1 MDFRVGEK
9 VQAKRD
15 LPGSLFG
22 RAEVRAGTSGKVI
35 GIEETWFGLGSTRYA
50 VRFETGVERV
60 ELTLEDIEYK
70 YGWL

>member
-1 MDFRVGEK
+1 VDFKVGEK

-22 RAEVRAGTSGKVI
+22 RAEVRSGTSGRVT

-50 VRFETGVERV
+50 VRFDTGVERV
-60 ELTLEDIEYK
+60 ELTPEDIEYQH
-70 YGWL
+70 GWL